1 MQNSSEKF
9 IKNYKHTF
17 RTFHTSEKLL
27 RFYEENEKISKLAEK
42 IKYFIF
48 YKNFLGISSKSQEYL
63 KKLNTL
69 MSDFFQKFEKI
80 FDECDEIFYN
90 NLEILIK
97 NPEFEKYRFAIFR

>member
-1 MQNSSEKF
+1 MQNLSEKF
-9 IKNYKHTF
+9 VKKYKHTF
-17 RTFHTSEKLL
+17 RTFHTSKKLL
-27 RFYEENEKISKLAEK
+27 RFYEENEKILKLAEK

-48 YKNFLGISSKSQEYL
+48 YKNFLGISSESQEYL

-90 NLEILIK
+90 NLETLIK
-97 NPEFEKYRFAIFR
+97 KPEFEKYRFAILQ